1 MAEMLTRMNGLTYP
15 IGGVWGLAE
24 GLQRAPSTAP
34 PKIRLNAVLNS
45 VTRRGPF
52 LGNNA
57 GVIAMVYNGINSF
70 IGYVRGKH
78 DAANSIA
85 AGALSGMLFKST
97 RGPRQMMISGSLV
110 ATIAGIWAVRLHAVN
125 IRLVSVANFALL
137 LGDPKGCLRV
147 DPFFPYAASLIS
159 GLIAWRFESHPWVL
173 L

>member
-1 MAEMLTRMNGLTYP
+1 MLTRWKTDHQ

-24 GLQRAPSTAP
+24 GLQRTPATAP

-57 GVIAMVYNGINSF
+57 GVVAMIYNGINSF

-97 RGPRQMMISGSLV
+97 RGPRQMLISGGLV
-110 ATIAGIWAVRLHAVN
+110 ATVAGIWAVRLQAV
-125 IRLVSVANFALL
+125 I
-137 LGDPKGCLRV
+137 
-147 DPFFPYAASLIS
+147 
-159 GLIAWRFESHPWVL
+159 
-173 L
+173 